1 MDIAY
6 VEMGLISI
14 FLCLIIYVQQK
25 RNQEDIFGTGAFN
38 RIIWLTVVVL
48 VLDTWS
54 WMMLHGLFYQNY
66 WFHTILLCIY
76 AICHTWLPMELF
88 QYCMADRCRSM
99 KLPCH
104 CIMRTPFVIAA
115 IMYVINVVHPF
126 AFRILPDGSFDRMKL
141 YPAATFWSMLYIG
154 GCVVSSLYYYHQAK
168 EKDKVTRAHILI
180 FSIIGFAGA
189 SLGVLF
195 DSFSIWPVVALD
207 IVYLYLNVQ
216 SKREKELDILAFKD
230 SLTGLKNTAA
240 YRHQVN
246 EMEQKIQA
254 GIAEFA
260 VVVMDVNGLKAAN
273 DRYGHELG
281 DKLIIQAGKLICRT
295 FQHSPVFRIGGD
307 EFVAILELEDYENRR
322 ELQETFERALV
333 HTVVRE
339 MEYEI
344 PVSVASGM
352 AEYRPGTGM
361 HYLDVFQ
368 AADKAMYKKKMAM
381 KKSLNE

>member
-14 FLCLIIYVQQK
+14 FLCLIIYIQQK
-25 RNQEDIFGTGAFN
+25 QNQEDIFGSGAFN
-38 RIIWLTVVVL
+38 RIIWLTIVVL
-48 VLDTWS
+48 FLDTWS
-54 WMMLHGLFYQNY
+54 WMMLNGLFYQNY

-88 QYCMADRCRSM
+88 KYCMAERCRSM
-99 KLPCH
+99 KIPCH
-104 CIMRTPFVIAA
+104 LIMRTPFFIAVV
-115 IMYVINVVHPF
+115 MYLINAVHPF
-126 AFRILPDGSFDRMKL
+126 VFRILPDGSFERMKL
-141 YPAATFWSMLYIG
+141 YPTATVWSMLYIG
-154 GCVVSSLYYYHQAK
+154 GCVASSLYYYHVAD
-168 EKDKVTRAHILI
+168 EKNKTTRGHILI
-180 FSIIGFAGA
+180 FAIIGFVGA

-195 DSFSIWPVVALD
+195 DSFSIWPVVALG

-216 SKREKELDILAFKD
+216 SKREQELDMLAFKD

-273 DRYGHELG
+273 DLHGHEIG
-281 DKLIIQAGKLICRT
+281 DKLIVQAGKLICRT

-307 EFVAILELEDYENRR
+307 EFVVIMEQEDYENRYA
-322 ELQETFERALV
+322 LMETFDRALA

-339 MEYEI
+339 QDDEI
-344 PVSVASGM
+344 PVSVAGGM
-352 AEYRPGTGM
+352 AEYRSGTGM

-368 AADKAMYKKKMAM
+368 AADKAMYKKKVMM
-381 KKSLNE
+381 KSC